1 MLGSTVYPPTEATLI
16 TLPPVSRMPQ
26 RQAHWVQI
34 SGATVLTPTVF
45 IARGT
50 SMSIM
55 GPKYGF
61 VAALL
66 TRMSTAPK
74 RSTVA
79 STHAR
84 AASASPA
91 FASNHATPSPP
102 ISSATLASDAPRREE
117 IMTRAPCATNA
128 SAIARPMPRD
138 APVTTATLPASCGCP
153 VLIGASPAR
162 HSSDHASDRDACRSG
177 GAARD
182 PRDPAVVEG
191 LVPDVV
197 IVAQQNS
204 LRPLGRLDQ
213 RLRLACSGRPA
224 NLGPVPGGA
233 PPPPREAGQRQDE

>member
-1 MLGSTVYPPTEATLI
+1 VPDLADADRPEALQRQARRDLLIPALPLPQCPRHVGLI

-26 RQAHWVQI
+26 RHALWAQI
-34 SGATVLTPTVF
+34 SGPTTLTPTVF

-66 TRMSTAPK
+66 TRMPTDPK
-74 RSTVA
+74 RCTVA

-91 FASNHATPSPP
+91 FASNHATRSPP
-102 ISSATLASDAPRREE
+102 ISSATLASDAPRREQ

-138 APVTTATLPASCGCP
+138 APVTTATLPASCGCAVSIDAP
-153 VLIGASPAR
+153 PAP
-162 HSSDHASDRDACRSG
+162 HSSDRG
-177 GAARD
+177 RD
-182 PRDPAVVEG
+182 P
-191 LVPDVV
+191 
-197 IVAQQNS
+197 
-204 LRPLGRLDQ
+204 
-213 RLRLACSGRPA
+213 
-224 NLGPVPGGA
+224 
-233 PPPPREAGQRQDE
+233 

>member
-1 MLGSTVYPPTEATLI
+1 MLGSTVYPPIEATLI

-26 RQAHWVQI
+26 RHALCAQI
-34 SGATVLTPTVF
+34 SGPTTLTPTVF

-66 TRMSTAPK
+66 TRMSTDPK

-91 FASNHATPSPP
+91 FASNQATLSPP

-117 IMTRAPCATNA
+117 IITRAPFAANA
-128 SAIARPMPRD
+128 WAIARPMPRD

-153 VLIGASPAR
+153 VLIGAPPAR
-162 HSSDHASDRDACRSG
+162 HSLAHLRHDIHWRPSG
-177 GAARD
+177 TTLIG
-182 PRDPAVVEG
+182 
-191 LVPDVV
+191 
-197 IVAQQNS
+197 S
-204 LRPLGRLDQ
+204 RL
-213 RLRLACSGRPA
+213 
-224 NLGPVPGGA
+224 
-233 PPPPREAGQRQDE
+233 